1 MKPKVLVI
9 LGPTATGKSDLA
21 VRLAQKFNGE
31 IISADSRQ
39 VYKGLDIGTGKI
51 TKEEMGGIPHH
62 LLDVADPK
70 ETFTVAEFIKLASNA
85 LRYIIVK
92 NKLPIVVGGTGFYID
107 TLAGLISLPEV
118 PPNPILR
125 AELEQKSLED
135 LFLELKQKDFERAK
149 TIDSKNKVRLI
160 RALEI
165 IDSFGKVPRFGSSAS
180 KSHYNFIFIGLKSDQ
195 KELEEKIYTRLIK
208 RLPGMLE
215 EAKRLVSGGLS
226 FKRMEN
232 LGLEYKYLALYLQD
246 ILTKEEMVAELFTE
260 IKKYSK
266 RQIQWFKRNPKITW
280 FDSNDQKE
288 IEIFIEKALN

>member
-1 MKPKVLVI
+1 MNPNILVI

-51 TKEEMGGIPHH
+51 TKEEMGGILHY

-70 ETFTVAEFIKLASNA
+70 ETFTVAEYVKQAENA
-85 LRYIIVK
+85 LRVILKK

-118 PPNPILR
+118 APNPMLR
-125 AELEQKSLED
+125 RELEEKSLEN
-135 LFLELKQKDFERAK
+135 LFLELKQKDPDRAK

-165 IDSFGKVPRFGSSAS
+165 IDSLGKVPQFGSSAS
-180 KSHYNFIFIGLKSDQ
+180 KSQYDFIFVGLKSDQ
-195 KELEEKIYTRLIK
+195 KKLEEKIYSRLIK

-215 EAKRLVSGGLS
+215 ESKKLVENGLS
-226 FKRMEN
+226 FKRMDD
-232 LGLEYKYLALYLQD
+232 LGLEYKYLALYLQN
-246 ILTKEEMVAELFTE
+246 ILTKEQMINELFTE

-266 RQIQWFKRNPKITW
+266 RQIQWFKRNAQIEW
-280 FDSNDQKE
+280 FTISDQIP
-288 IEIFIEKALN
+288 IENYIRKHI